1 MEQRAFLTEIRA
13 AEGEETRVSGL
24 GIVYD
29 QWTELWPGYMERISK
44 GAVKNA
50 ETVKSFFNHDP
61 DYVLSTLDSDPA
73 LVLRETDNGLEYDSP
88 IPPTTYGNDLKINL
102 QRKNVRGS
110 SFAFDV
116 AHDAWSQDDKGI
128 MYRDITDL
136 TLYEVGPV
144 TNPAYIQTTASVR
157 SKELVK
163 EQRKKLSQV
172 PLELRKKQQLQVEK
186 DRS

>member
-1 MEQRAFLTEIRA
+1 MEQRAFITEIRA
-13 AEGEETRVSGL
+13 ADGEDARVSGL

-29 QWTELWPGYMERISK
+29 QWTEIWPGYMERISR

-73 LVLRETDNGLEYDSP
+73 LVLRETESGLEYDSP

-116 AHDAWSQDDKGI
+116 SKDKWTQDDKGTV
-128 MYRDITDL
+128 YRDITNL

-144 TNPAYIQTTASVR
+144 TNPAYIQTTATMR
-157 SKELVK
+157 SRELVQ
-163 EQRKKLSQV
+163 EQRAKLSQV
-172 PLELRKKQQLQVEK
+172 PLELRKKQQIQSEK
-186 DRS
+186 

>member
-1 MEQRAFLTEIRA
+1 MEQRAFITEIRSDGSDEPTVA
-13 AEGEETRVSGL
+13 GL

-29 QWTELWPGYMERISK
+29 QWTEIWPGYMERISR
-44 GAVKNA
+44 GSVKNA
-50 ETVKSFFNHDP
+50 GTVKSFFNHDP
-61 DYVLSTLDSDPA
+61 AMVLSTLESDPA
-73 LVLRETDNGLEYDSP
+73 LVLRDTDQGLEYVSP

-116 AHDAWSQDDKGI
+116 VKDKLTRDDQDI
-128 MYRDITDL
+128 VYRDIKEL

-157 SKELVK
+157 SRDEIEKRLKEKAPDVV
-163 EQRKKLSQV
+163 V
-172 PLELRKKQQLQVEK
+172 PLELRKKQQIQSEK
-186 DRS
+186 

>member
-1 MEQRAFLTEIRA
+1 MEKRAFTTEIRA
-13 AEGEETRVSGL
+13 TDGDDARVAGI

-29 QWTELWPGYMERISK
+29 EWTEIWPGYKERVSK
-44 GAVKNA
+44 GAVRNA
-50 ETVKSFFNHDP
+50 DTVKSFFNHDP

-73 LVLRETDNGLEYDSP
+73 LVLRDTDHGLEFDSP

-116 AHDAWSQDDKGI
+116 HKDRWTRDENDVV
-128 MYRDITDL
+128 YRDIVDL

-144 TNPAYIQTTASVR
+144 TNPAYIQTTATMR
-157 SKELVK
+157 SKELVQ

-172 PLELRKKQQLQVEK
+172 PLELRKKQQRQAAAF
-186 DRS
+186 

>member
-13 AEGEETRVSGL
+13 VDGEDARVSGL

-50 ETVKSFFNHDP
+50 PTVKSFFNHDP

-73 LVLRETDNGLEYDSP
+73 LVLRETESGLEYDSP

-116 AHDAWSQDDKGI
+116 HHDAWSQGADGVV
-128 MYRDITDL
+128 YRDITDL

-144 TNPAYIQTTASVR
+144 TNPAYIQTTATMR
-157 SKELVK
+157 SKELVQ
-163 EQRKKLSQV
+163 EHRNALSQM
-172 PLELRKKQQLQVEK
+172 PMELRKQLQFQRTQE
-186 DRS
+186 

>member
-13 AEGEETRVSGL
+13 ADGDDARVSGL

-29 QWTELWPGYMERISK
+29 QWTELWPGYMERISR

-73 LVLRETDNGLEYDSP
+73 LVLRETESGLEYDSP

-116 AHDAWSQDDKGI
+116 NHDAWSQNADGVVC
-128 MYRDITDL
+128 RDITDL

-144 TNPAYIQTTASVR
+144 TNPAYIQTTATMR
-157 SKELVK
+157 SKELVQ
-163 EQRKKLSQV
+163 EYRKQLSQV
-172 PLELRKKQQLQVEK
+172 PIALRKRQQEQIEK
-186 DRS
+186 TI